1 MRVEGPGEVRWG
13 NQVWRI
19 GYLGEDRW
27 CVGASE
33 MFTAEL
39 VRRLASEV
47 ERADGGEVH
56 LIVPGRHDVISV
68 VVRAD
73 LRGVLPAQC
82 APVDVRSVTTR
93 KGTSVVQTPFVNFV
107 HPWLVNNSERAW
119 AADAIQPLDRFGED
133 FAPDCFVRD
142 GAALAE
148 RLGDAFTRRLRASK
162 DPAATFALGVRELA
176 ALGHDTDFADE
187 NGGEWAAWAAGRLSI
202 QADFSPGAELAAAF
216 FRDA

>member
-1 MRVEGPGEVRWG
+1 M
-13 NQVWRI
+13 

-27 CVGASE
+27 RVVAAGTSSE
-33 MFTAEL
+33 MFSGEL
-39 VRRLASEV
+39 ARRLADEV
-47 ERADGGEVH
+47 EKVAGGEVH
-56 LIVPGRHDVISV
+56 LIVPGCHDVISV
-68 VVRAD
+68 VVRED
-73 LRGVLPAQC
+73 LRGVLPTQC
-82 APVDVRSVTTR
+82 PPVDVRSATTR
-93 KGTSVVQTPFVNFV
+93 KGTRAVHTPFLNFV

-133 FAPDCFVRD
+133 FAPDCFARD

-187 NGGEWAAWAAGRLSI
+187 NGGDWAAWASGRLSI
-202 QADFSPGAELAAAF
+202 QADFAPGAELVRAVLGAAI
-216 FRDA
+216 D